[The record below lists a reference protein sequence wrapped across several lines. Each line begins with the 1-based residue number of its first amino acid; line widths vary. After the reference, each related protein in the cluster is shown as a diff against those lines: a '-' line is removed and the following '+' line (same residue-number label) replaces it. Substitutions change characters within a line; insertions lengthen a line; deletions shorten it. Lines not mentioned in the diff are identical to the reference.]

1 MTRKRAM
8 VFIDAQNLSFGS
20 KNYKDGIDNDPTKL
34 VAELTEGYDL
44 IRPYWFDAYP
54 PGDRDS
60 KEGFFHFLGTNGFR
74 VVDMPLRENDDG
86 YEQKGLD
93 ITLATELIA
102 RGFDDAYDVAVVVTG
117 DDDFDRAIR
126 YVQDRGKV
134 VEVAAF
140 ESTMS
145 DGLKR
150 RADTYIKLDDIAERI
165 RRNPA

>member
-1 MTRKRAM
+1 MDRKRAM
-8 VFIDAQNLSFGS
+8 VFIDAQNLLSGS
-20 KNYKDGIDNDPTKL
+20 RDYEDGIQNDPVKL
-34 VAELTEGYDL
+34 MNTLTEDYDL
-44 IRPYWFDAYP
+44 LRSYWFDTYP
-54 PGDRDS
+54 PGDKES
-60 KEGFFHFLGTNGFR
+60 KTGFFHFLETNGFR

-117 DDDFDRAIR
+117 DDDFNRAIR

-134 VEVAAF
+134 IEVAAF

-150 RADTYIKLDDIAERI
+150 RADTYVKLDDIAEEI
-165 RRNPA
+165 RRDRA